1 MGKSTDLTITIR
13 MIVIFGLYVL
23 LFACLPL
30 IIYGRSDWWQ
40 AWVIAA
46 ITILSAL
53 ISRVLVARN
62 NPDLLTE
69 RGRFASVP
77 DAKEWDK
84 KLSPL
89 VGLVGPLLSLLV
101 CGLDWR
107 FGWSPLLPL
116 WLMLA
121 ALLVL
126 ISAHVFAGWALVE
139 NRFFSGMARIQ
150 AERGQVVVD
159 SGPYSIV
166 RHPGYAGAGLAFLTT
181 PVLLGSLWGLIP
193 ALGTLVLMVVRT
205 SLEDRM
211 LQDELPGY
219 WEYAKRTRYR
229 LVPGIW

>member
-1 MGKSTDLTITIR
+1 MEKRTGLTITIR
-13 MIVIFGLYVL
+13 MFVVFGLYVL

-40 AWVIAA
+40 AWVFAA
-46 ITILSAL
+46 MTILSAL
-53 ISRVLVARN
+53 ISRLLVARK
-62 NPDLLTE
+62 NPDLLAE
-69 RGRFASVP
+69 RGRYASVP
-77 DAKEWDK
+77 EAKDWDK

-89 VGLVGPLLSLLV
+89 VGLVGPLLSLVV
-101 CGLDWR
+101 CGLDR
-107 FGWSPLLPL
+107 RYGWSPLIPL

-121 ALLVL
+121 ALLAL
-126 ISAHVFAGWALVE
+126 FGAHVLAGWSLVV

-159 SGPYSIV
+159 SGPYRIV
-166 RHPGYAGAGLAFLTT
+166 RHPGYAGGGLAFLAT

-193 ALGTLVLMVVRT
+193 ALGTLALIVVRT

-219 WEYAKRTRYR
+219 RGYAARTRYR
-229 LVPGIW
+229 LIPGIW